1 MKTEYSINYDAETI
15 GEAQEYL
22 KYRYKQ
28 LLKFGVTV
36 REEIQCEDSIVT
48 LFDCPWGDF
57 YGSVYVLK
65 QFRGKQ
71 VFIKR
76 LQQFQIAIITLKEC
90 NISSYLKKIK
100 CNYIELEH
108 SESYKLV
115 QEIYRDSRTERS
127 KVPFIYH
134 IDEGGF
140 ILEKEGASDIVK
152 DAYYLHPLL
161 QSEEEFNKNKSL
173 AFTGINIESLLLAV
187 EYRRVANSYLS
198 NMDVSDFVGF
208 TNNEIRLMLLADKI
222 QNYKD
227 FLLYHKGTHFKSGIL
242 EEYFL
247 NWFNLLEISLEEV
260 NIFIEE
266 LSK

>member
-15 GEAQEYL
+15 KEAQEYL
-22 KYRYKQ
+22 QYRYKQ

-36 REEIQCEDSIVT
+36 RKEIDCGNSIVT
-48 LFDCPWGDF
+48 LFNSPFGNY
-57 YGSVYVLK
+57 YGSIYILK
-65 QFRGKQ
+65 QYRGQ
-71 VFIKR
+71 QIFIQR

-108 SESYKLV
+108 SESYKLIQNV
-115 QEIYRDSRTERS
+115 YQDNKAERS
-127 KVPFIYH
+127 KIPFIYH

-140 ILEKEGASDIVK
+140 ILNKIGASDIVK
-152 DAYYLHPLL
+152 DSYYLHPLL
-161 QSEEEFNKNKSL
+161 QSDDEFNKNKSL
-173 AFTGINIESLLLAV
+173 NFNNINTESLILTT

-198 NMDVSDFVGF
+198 TMDISSFVGF
-208 TNNEIRLMLLADKI
+208 PNNEIKQMLLADKI

-227 FLLYHKGTHFKSGIL
+227 FLLYHKGTHVRSGIL

-247 NWFNLLEISLEEV
+247 NWFKLLEIDLKEV
-260 NIFIEE
+260 NKFINE
-266 LSK
+266 LK

>member
-1 MKTEYSINYDAETI
+1 MRTEYSINYDAETI
-15 GEAQEYL
+15 EEAQEYL
-22 KYRYKQ
+22 AYRNKQ
-28 LLKFGVTV
+28 LLKFGVTIS
-36 REEIQCEDSIVT
+36 EEIHCEDSIVT
-48 LFDCPWGDF
+48 FYNSPKGNF
-57 YGSVYVLK
+57 YGSIYVLK
-65 QFRGKQ
+65 QFRGNQ
-71 VFIKR
+71 VYIKR
-76 LQQFQIAIITLKEC
+76 LQQFQIAVITLEEC
-90 NISSYLKKIK
+90 KLSSYLKKIK
-100 CNYIELEH
+100 CSHTIFKH
-108 SESYKLV
+108 SEAYKLIQTV
-115 QEIYRDSRTERS
+115 YKDKRAERS
-127 KVPFIYH
+127 NVPFIYH

-140 ILEKEGASDIVK
+140 ILNKLGASETVK

-161 QSEEEFNKNKSL
+161 QSDEDFNKNKSL
-173 AFTGINIESLLLAV
+173 PFNDINPETLILAV

>member
-15 GEAQEYL
+15 EEAQEYL
-22 KYRYKQ
+22 QYRYKQ

-36 REEIQCEDSIVT
+36 EKEINCGDSIVT
-48 LFDCPWGDF
+48 LFNSPFGNY
-57 YGSVYVLK
+57 YGSIYVLK
-65 QFRGKQ
+65 QYRGQ
-71 VFIKR
+71 QIFIQR

-90 NISSYLKKIK
+90 DISSYLKKIK

-108 SESYKLV
+108 SESYKLI
-115 QEIYRDSRTERS
+115 QNTYKDNKTERS

-140 ILEKEGASDIVK
+140 ILNEIGATDIVK

-161 QSEEEFNKNKSL
+161 QSDEEFNKNKSL
-173 AFTGINIESLLLAV
+173 DFNNINTESLILAT

-198 NMDVSDFVGF
+198 NIDISNFVGF
-208 TNNEIRLMLLADKI
+208 PNNEIKQMLLADKI

-227 FLLYHKGTHFKSGIL
+227 FLKYHKGIHTRGEIL
-242 EEYFL
+242 EQYFI
-247 NWFNLLEISLEEV
+247 NWFKLLEISLEEV
-260 NIFIEE
+260 NKYIEK
-266 LSK
+266 L